1 MTDDTTAA
9 RSCPWCSAPAADA
22 ATSCG
27 SCGAA
32 LAQRE
37 SLGDIAIPGLT
48 SVDPALL
55 AADARPMH
63 LSGPSPSQGV
73 ASGAVA
79 AAMIGGPIGA
89 VALGGMAAVVAAE
102 YLGARRPGI
111 GAPEDLAA
119 LGQPS
124 AIALQALEQLESRG
138 GGAATGAPPAPAPA
152 PASDEPAAAD
162 PWRDLPGDAG
172 QGAARQ

>member
-1 MTDDTTAA
+1 MTDEATAV
-9 RSCPWCSAPAADA
+9 RSCPWCSAPATDA

-37 SLGDIAIPGLT
+37 SLGDVAIPGLT

-55 AADARPMH
+55 AADSRPMH

-89 VALGGMAAVVAAE
+89 VALGGVAAVVAAE

-124 AIALQALEQLESRG
+124 AIALQALEQLEGRG
-138 GGAATGAPPAPAPA
+138 GRAAAGPAPEPA
-152 PASDEPAAAD
+152 GDERAAAD
-162 PWRDLPGDAG
+162 PWRDLPGDAAR
-172 QGAARQ
+172 GAAGQ